1 MAVDSCP
8 VRAATWSRKSRLE
21 KPQGRRRNKTR
32 TCHKASTRRSVVR
45 RAEVRWP
52 LTSMGTVQMI
62 HGFFSHGAV
71 VAETFD
77 FEKTSVGVKADLP
90 ESRQVTQSFAEV
102 EVTGVVDGGFGAD
115 PDLGDA
121 GDRFHVL
128 LDVGI

>member
-1 MAVDSCP
+1 
-8 VRAATWSRKSRLE
+8 
-21 KPQGRRRNKTR
+21 
-32 TCHKASTRRSVVR
+32 
-45 RAEVRWP
+45 
-52 LTSMGTVQMI
+52 MI

-121 GDRFHVL
+121 GDLFHVL
-128 LDVGI
+128 LDVGILVLDMQGGDDPLGQHTRAKAAGRSAGRLAAGR